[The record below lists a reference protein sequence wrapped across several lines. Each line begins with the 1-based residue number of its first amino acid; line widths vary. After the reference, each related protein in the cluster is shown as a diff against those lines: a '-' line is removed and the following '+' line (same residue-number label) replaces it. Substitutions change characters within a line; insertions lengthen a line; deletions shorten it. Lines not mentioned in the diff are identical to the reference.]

1 LKYQK
6 RVSGP
11 ILDRIDLHVEVP
23 AVKHEKL
30 TGEEKAGES
39 SQVVRERVQTA
50 RERQQQRF
58 AGTSLTCNAEMTAR
72 NIKKYCSL
80 DLEEQ
85 NFLRQ
90 AAVQMNLSARAYH
103 RILKVARTIADLAG
117 EPNIKTSHLAEALQ
131 YRPPAEV

>member
-1 LKYQK
+1 MLSKWIDK
-6 RVSGP
+6 RYN
-11 ILDRIDLHVEVP
+11 IHVEVP

-39 SQVVRERVQTA
+39 SKVVRERVQEA

-58 AGTSLTCNAEMTAR
+58 TGTPLTCNAEMTAK
-72 NIKKYCSL
+72 NIKKYCQL

-90 AAVQMNLSARAYH
+90 AVVQMNLSARAYH

-117 EPNIKTSHLAEALQ
+117 EQNIKTSHLAEALQ
-131 YRPPAEV
+131 YRPPVEV